1 VRARHAAPVRAFCCT
16 TRDPNGARAATVEDV
31 PVNALVVSRA
41 RRRALFFSGCLALLG
56 CADPSAEPA
65 DAASSPP
72 TMQEGGAQ
80 AGGDAGWQ
88 GGGADAGAP
97 PRDGSADPD
106 GGADSSADAGTSQGD
121 AAAEGGAAGSDDI
134 LGSPVAR
141 NESFWVAEGRIHY
154 ADRALQLYGLNWFG
168 LETDA
173 RALFGVQEANRSVA
187 DFLAQVKS
195 LGFNALR
202 VPLSPESIDE
212 GFPNPDWAKRGAIDT
227 GREHFEELAAAA
239 KEAGLYMLW
248 DIHTCASA
256 VGYRKTG
263 PLDPACTGY
272 GKDKWLANL
281 GTLAN
286 LAKNYAPY
294 VVGIDLFN
302 EPYGLTWEAWKALAE
317 EGGRVVLRE
326 NPRILTFVE
335 GVGSEG
341 YQGAEAVF
349 WGENLTGVRQA
360 PIDLP
365 AARLVY
371 SPHVYGPS
379 VFAQPYFAA
388 SGFPANMPAIW
399 DNHFGFLF
407 GQPSAVVPGEF
418 GGKYTDGDKT
428 WQDAFVDYLRAK
440 STSRSFFYWSLNPNS
455 GDTGGLL
462 LDDWRT
468 VNMDKL
474 ELLKRLQQ

>member
-1 VRARHAAPVRAFCCT
+1 
-16 TRDPNGARAATVEDV
+16 
-31 PVNALVVSRA
+31 VSRA
-41 RRRALFFSGCLALLG
+41 RRRALFFSGCLTLLG
-56 CADPSAEPA
+56 CADPGAEPA
-65 DAASSPP
+65 DALDAEPGP
-72 TMQEGGAQ
+72 ATMQEGGAQ
-80 AGGDAGWQ
+80 ASGDAGSQ

-97 PRDGSADPD
+97 PRDASAGPD
-106 GGADSSADAGTSQGD
+106 AGADSPAEAGTSQAD

-134 LGSPVAR
+134 LGSPVPR
-141 NESFWVAEGRIHY
+141 DESFWVADGRIHY
-154 ADRALQLYGLNWFG
+154 ADRTLQLYGLNWFG

-173 RALFGVQEANRSVA
+173 RALFGVQEATRSVA

-248 DIHTCASA
+248 DIHTCSSA

-317 EGGRVVLRE
+317 EGGRVVLRA

-341 YQGAEAVF
+341 YQGAEGVF

-399 DNHFGFLF
+399 DSHFGYLF

-418 GGKYTDGDKT
+418 GGKYTDSDKT

-468 VNMDKL
+468 VNMNKL
-474 ELLKRLQQ
+474 DLLKRLQQ

>member
-1 VRARHAAPVRAFCCT
+1 MSH
-16 TRDPNGARAATVEDV
+16 
-31 PVNALVVSRA
+31 A
-41 RRRALFFSGCLALLG
+41 RRCALFSVGLSLLACGDAGGAPDAARPASTEEGGSQVEADAAGPSGAPEASTG
-56 CADPSAEPA
+56 APARDAAAAADAGGVNLDDSGANPA
-65 DAASSPP
+65 DAAP
-72 TMQEGGAQ
+72 T
-80 AGGDAGWQ
+80 
-88 GGGADAGAP
+88 
-97 PRDGSADPD
+97 
-106 GGADSSADAGTSQGD
+106 TD
-121 AAAEGGAAGSDDI
+121 AASGPASDDI
-134 LGSPVAR
+134 LGTAVPRS
-141 NESFWVAEGRIHY
+141 ESYWVGDGRIHY
-154 ADRALQLYGLNWFG
+154 GERELHLYGLNWFG

-173 RALFGVQEANRSVA
+173 RALFGVQEAQRSVA

-202 VPLSPESIDE
+202 VPLSPESIDP
-212 GFPNPDWAKRGAIDT
+212 GFPNPDWAKRGALDT

-239 KEAGLYMLW
+239 EDAQLYMLW
-248 DIHTCASA
+248 DIHTCSSA
-256 VGYRKTG
+256 VGFRKTG
-263 PLDPACTGY
+263 PTDPACTGY
-272 GKDKWLANL
+272 GEDEWLANL
-281 GTLAN
+281 GTLAE

-302 EPYGLTWEAWKALAE
+302 EPHGLTWEAWKALAE
-317 EGGRVVLRE
+317 EGGRTVLRA

-341 YQGAEAVF
+341 YQGAEPVF
-349 WGENLTGVRQA
+349 WGENLTGVRLA

-379 VFAQPYFAA
+379 VYAQPYFTA
-388 SGFPANMPAIW
+388 GDFPANMPAIW
-399 DNHFGFLF
+399 DDHFGFLF
-407 GQPSAVVPGEF
+407 GQSSAVVPGEF
-418 GGKYTDGDKT
+418 GGRYTGSDKT
-428 WQDAFVDYLRAK
+428 WQDAFVDYLRER

-474 ELLKRLQQ
+474 NLLKRLQQ